1 MTPMILFE
9 NKCIHCWRAIE
20 LDFSDQIKNAKIMSP
35 EEIIEKCVVAQKKL
49 LSGFKGHNN
58 INQKKFKES
67 QDPNQF
73 AISLFGE
80 PTLYK
85 EIGKFIENLRKKG
98 KTSFLVTNG
107 LNPDVISKMEKNNQ
121 LPTQLYVSVNS
132 PNKEL
137 YDKFHR
143 SIKKDAWKKLNK
155 TLEIFKKIKNKT
167 RTVIR
172 INLVRGLN
180 IEDKYI
186 KEYASL
192 IKKANPKFI
201 EIKGYISVGFARQRL
216 GYDKMPNHKE
226 ILDFSKKLVSEL
238 KKLRLDMKILDQKK
252 ESKVVVLGKD
262 KKELKIKKSE
272 I

>member
-1 MTPMILFE
+1 MKLNAKEILRKQHYETIGDHAAVQICRWTKKSLTDKGVCYKEKFYGIKSHRCCQMTPMILFE
-9 NKCIHCWRAIE
+9 NKCIHCLRAIE
-20 LDFSDQIKNAKIMSP
+20 LDFSDQIKNAKIMSQ

-121 LPTQLYVSVNS
+121 LPTQLYVYVNS

-201 EIKGYISVGFARQRL
+201 EIKGYISV
-216 GYDKMPNHKE
+216 
-226 ILDFSKKLVSEL
+226 
-238 KKLRLDMKILDQKK
+238 
-252 ESKVVVLGKD
+252 
-262 KKELKIKKSE
+262 
-272 I
+272 